1 MLACAN
7 KKICL
12 VQLSFIRHSSD
23 GTIFAKR
30 VRICGFPLP
39 IDNPSTA
46 YVKEVNYPYPQEMRR
61 TLQQNSIRN
70 SPLQFANLSFP
81 RIDLDLATSLEKF
94 EYIIASNQ
102 ECAEFISYF
111 VKPSAKVIN
120 IENSIHSMNGYTADT
135 TDIGYQTTTSDNSNN
150 ANNNN
155 GNTNFFGLD
164 EDMRDIQLGSNTAN
178 FSTTF
183 GFVPSSPAQKTTS
196 QQHQQHQQSG
206 ISYSTTAPPSTQH
219 QQQQSSNYGGQ
230 NIKNPQIQS
239 YISSTYV
246 Q

>member
-1 MLACAN
+1 MSSSFTCS

-12 VQLSFIRHSSD
+12 VQLSFIRDSSD

-30 VRICGFPLP
+30 VRICGFPMS

-61 TLQQNSIRN
+61 TLQQSSIIN

-94 EYIIASNQ
+94 EYIITSNQ

-111 VKPSAKVIN
+111 VKPSATVIN
-120 IENSIHSMNGYTADT
+120 IENTIQSMSRDT
-135 TDIGYQTTTSDNSNN
+135 TDNDHNIFTMDDIQN
-150 ANNNN
+150 
-155 GNTNFFGLD
+155 
-164 EDMRDIQLGSNTAN
+164 RDIPLTSNTTN
-178 FSTTF
+178 FSTTL
-183 GFVPSSPAQKTTS
+183 GFVPTSPLTGVP
-196 QQHQQHQQSG
+196 QQNQ
-206 ISYSTTAPPSTQH
+206 TQNH
-219 QQQQSSNYGGQ
+219 HPQQQQSINYGGQ
-230 NIKNPQIQS
+230 NIKNPHIQS
-239 YISSTYV
+239 YISSTYL